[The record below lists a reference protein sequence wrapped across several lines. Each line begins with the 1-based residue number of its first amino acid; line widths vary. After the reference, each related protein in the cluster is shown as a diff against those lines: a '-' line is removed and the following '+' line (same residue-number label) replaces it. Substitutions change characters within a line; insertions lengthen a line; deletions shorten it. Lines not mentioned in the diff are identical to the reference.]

1 MGGAVAV
8 GSASA
13 APRRVQE
20 GPEAEQQLIDL
31 YSPVIAAR
39 TQAEPCGEGEPYLPM
54 AVDPLFDNP
63 LMTLRGPAGET
74 LTAPTAD
81 DFATRGDGWY
91 FDIPGNALKPGC
103 TYEQLYDSLDA
114 PPTVYARI
122 ATDAERPGQ
131 IALQYWFFYLYND
144 WNDRHEG
151 DWEMM
156 QLLFDARDADAALL
170 VEPKVVAFAQHEGGE
185 LSDWNGGPLSRVGGT
200 HPVLYPGE
208 GSHAAYF
215 LSDHWFGK
223 SAASGFGCDNTSSP
237 TTDVSPAV
245 ITLDNAALPAWLS
258 YEGRWGE
265 KQPSFNTGPTGPNT
279 KTQWSA
285 PVRWV
290 EDEGRR
296 GGVTLPA
303 GGSRV
308 TDMFCTAS
316 AAGSRVMFR
325 MLDTPIL
332 VGAIILALIVLL
344 VVLIIRTKWSP
355 VFVSPVAARR
365 RGGQIIRTAFRIVR
379 TNPRLF
385 ATIGL
390 LIPVAGVVASGL
402 QALLL
407 DTTELGDVADVAG
420 RGSFWGALLVL
431 LIGAVVLV
439 PVAAVANCA
448 SMAALRTLDE
458 PTRSSPRA
466 IIAGVRRNPRVIL
479 VGIGLITLLVATY
492 ATIVLIPLGWYLQA
506 RWAVAVPSALDG
518 AKPFHRSAELTRG
531 HRVRSFGLAAIATLI
546 AVVLPPFI
554 GTLVLLLTSASFA
567 VVNVISGVI
576 GLIAIPT
583 AAVIVALQYFD
594 LERRHGEA
602 ADGPPAS

>member
-1 MGGAVAV
+1 
-8 GSASA
+8 
-13 APRRVQE
+13 
-20 GPEAEQQLIDL
+20 
-31 YSPVIAAR
+31 
-39 TQAEPCGEGEPYLPM
+39 
-54 AVDPLFDNP
+54 
-63 LMTLRGPAGET
+63 
-74 LTAPTAD
+74 
-81 DFATRGDGWY
+81 
-91 FDIPGNALKPGC
+91 
-103 TYEQLYDSLDA
+103 
-114 PPTVYARI
+114 
-122 ATDAERPGQ
+122 
-131 IALQYWFFYLYND
+131 
-144 WNDRHEG
+144 
-151 DWEMM
+151 
-156 QLLFDARDADAALL
+156 
-170 VEPKVVAFAQHEGGE
+170 
-185 LSDWNGGPLSRVGGT
+185 
-200 HPVLYPGE
+200 
-208 GSHAAYF
+208 
-215 LSDHWFGK
+215 
-223 SAASGFGCDNTSSP
+223 
-237 TTDVSPAV
+237 
-245 ITLDNAALPAWLS
+245 
-258 YEGRWGE
+258 
-265 KQPSFNTGPTGPNT
+265 
-279 KTQWSA
+279 
-285 PVRWV
+285 
-290 EDEGRR
+290 
-296 GGVTLPA
+296 
-303 GGSRV
+303 
-308 TDMFCTAS
+308 
-316 AAGSRVMFR
+316 
-325 MLDTPIL
+325 
-332 VGAIILALIVLL
+332 
-344 VVLIIRTKWSP
+344 

-479 VGIGLITLLVATY
+479 VGIGLISLLVATY

-602 ADGPPAS
+602 ADGPPAT